1 MDFLNLPSTDRPIVA
16 HTALGPQ
23 LAFLSMKGR
32 EGLSKLF
39 EFEVELISGT
49 YLLDVEL

>member
-23 LAFLSMKGR
+23 LGFKLKGR
-32 EGLSKLF
+32 EALSTLLNLKLNLF
-39 EFEVELISGT
+39 GT
-49 YLLDVEL
+49 LCWMCVRC